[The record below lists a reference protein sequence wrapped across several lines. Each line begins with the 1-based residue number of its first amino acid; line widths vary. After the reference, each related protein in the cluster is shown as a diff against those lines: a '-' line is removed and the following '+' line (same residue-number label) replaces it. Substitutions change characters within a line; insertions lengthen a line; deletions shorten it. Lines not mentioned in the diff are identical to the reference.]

1 MRASLFIC
9 VLAVLAGC
17 QRRPDDQPARKESP
31 QTIAGDLGY
40 WEAPASEFEA
50 VEPTVFGV
58 VGSPAVW
65 DALAP
70 LGRRGLA
77 ADETPETLDAHI
89 RVEGEGLVADVLH
102 ANLADDAI
110 SAEHVRIEFR
120 REPEGWFPTNAYRRH
135 KCRRAREP
143 AAWSTALCP

>member
-1 MRASLFIC
+1 MRAILFGC
-9 VLAVLAGC
+9 FLVLAGC
-17 QRRPDDQPARKESP
+17 QRQPDDKPAGRGLP
-31 QTIAGDLGY
+31 QTSASDPAY
-40 WEAPASEFEA
+40 WEAPAGEFEA

-77 ADETPETLDAHI
+77 ADGTPETLDAHI
-89 RVEGEGLVADVLH
+89 RVEGGGLIADVLH
-102 ANLADDAI
+102 ENLADDAI

-135 KCRRAREP
+135 KCRRTTEP